1 MKAAFVLAVAM
12 TLGTAAAARAQTPA
26 PDQSLER
33 MRAVLEHPPLQLTLP
48 EPEANFKIHI
58 EAIHPMHE
66 IFEKPPWQLPPILWH
81 VPAMG
86 PSTAFGSIPIL
97 NLDLLSIARSVN
109 AANHSRQERAAH
121 QDVLRTIANYCA
133 AQPNA
138 NTIQIC
144 STSAAI
150 R

>member
-1 MKAAFVLAVAM
+1 MTRLLAFAVAI
-12 TLGTAAAARAQTPA
+12 TLGTAAASRAQTPA
-26 PDQSLER
+26 PDQSLDR
-33 MRAVLEHPPLQLTLP
+33 MRAVLQHPPLQLALP

-66 IFEKPPWQLPPILWH
+66 IFEKPPWQLDPVGWQPPAI
-81 VPAMG
+81 G
-86 PSTAFGSIPIL
+86 F
-97 NLDLLSIARSVN
+97 NLMTLVDYVVN
-109 AANHSRQERAAH
+109 AAAEAKREHDVRRAREEV
-121 QDVLRTIANYCA
+121 QRSIADYCA

-138 NTIQIC
+138 STIQIC

>member
-1 MKAAFVLAVAM
+1 MRLALALAIV
-12 TLGTAAAARAQTPA
+12 LGTATASRAQTPA
-26 PDQSLER
+26 PDQSLDR
-33 MRAVLEHPPLQLTLP
+33 MKAVLQNPPLVISLP
-48 EPEANFKIHI
+48 DAEPNFKIHI

-66 IFEKPPWQLPPILWH
+66 IFEKPPWQLPPIYWH

-97 NLDLLSIARSVN
+97 SVDLLSIART
-109 AANHSRQERAAH
+109 ANHALQERAARE
-121 QDVLRTIANYCA
+121 DVKRTIAAYCA

>member
-1 MKAAFVLAVAM
+1 MKASALGLALAM
-12 TLGTAAAARAQTPA
+12 TFGAAAALRAQEPA

-33 MRAVLEHPPLQLTLP
+33 MRAVLQKSPLRLTSV

-58 EAIHPMHE
+58 EAIHPLHD
-66 IFEKPPWQLPPILWH
+66 IFEKPPWQLDPIGWQPPGVGFNLMTLVQYGI
-81 VPAMG
+81 
-86 PSTAFGSIPIL
+86 TAASNAKRARDQRFAREEVRRA
-97 NLDLLSIARSVN
+97 IA
-109 AANHSRQERAAH
+109 E
-121 QDVLRTIANYCA
+121 YCA

-144 STSAAI
+144 STSPAI

>member
-1 MKAAFVLAVAM
+1 MRATRLALAFAIV
-12 TLGTAAAARAQTPA
+12 LGTAAASRAQTPA
-26 PDQSLER
+26 PDQSLDR
-33 MRAVLEHPPLQLTLP
+33 MKAVLQNPPLVISLP
-48 EPEANFKIHI
+48 DAEPNFKIHI

-97 NLDLLSIARSVN
+97 SVDLLSIART
-109 AANHSRQERAAH
+109 ANHALQERAARE
-121 QDVLRTIANYCA
+121 DVKRTIAAYCA

>member
-1 MKAAFVLAVAM
+1 MRAVALVLAAIVLGAGVAH
-12 TLGTAAAARAQTPA
+12 GQEPA

-33 MRAVLEHPPLQLTLP
+33 MREVLQRTPLKLTP
-48 EPEANFKIHI
+48 VEPEATFKIEIH
-58 EAIHPMHE
+58 AIHPMHD

-86 PSTAFGSIPIL
+86 PSTAFGSIPMFS
-97 NLDLLSIARSVN
+97 LDLLKIAD
-109 AANHSRQERAAH
+109 AARRKHDERAARAEV
-121 QDVLRTIANYCA
+121 QREIAGYCA

-138 NTIQIC
+138 QTIQIC
-144 STSAAI
+144 SPSRLI